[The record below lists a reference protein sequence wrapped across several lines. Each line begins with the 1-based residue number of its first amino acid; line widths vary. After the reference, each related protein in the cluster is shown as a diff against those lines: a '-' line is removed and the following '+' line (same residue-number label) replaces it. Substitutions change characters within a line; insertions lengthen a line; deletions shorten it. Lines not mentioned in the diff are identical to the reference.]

1 MQIHTLLDQIDHGAI
16 ALPEFQR
23 GYVWNRDQVRKFMQ
37 SLYRRFPVGSL
48 LVWVTQSKLATY
60 RGDGQITPGVVKL
73 LLDGQQRITTLY
85 GIMRGKPP
93 QFFDGNIHAF
103 TGLYFHL
110 DEEVFEFYA
119 PMKMQD
125 NPLWINVTELMQSGI
140 GPYIQRIFND
150 EQLKVDSKSYL
161 SRMNSIVE
169 IKTIDLHV
177 EEVTGEDKNVDIVV
191 DIFNLVNSG
200 GTKLSKGDLALAKI
214 CAQWPDARI
223 KMKEHLKQWSDSGF
237 YFKPDWLLRN
247 TNILL
252 TSEARFH
259 ALKDTNISEF
269 QDYLEKAAKITNFL
283 LNMISGRLGLD
294 HDRVLGGRYAFP
306 IMAYYLSKNGDKV
319 SDGQE
324 RDKLLY
330 WYVHSFLW
338 GRFAGSV
345 EGVLNQDIAA
355 IDSEGNALDNLIAL
369 LRSWRGDLIV
379 RPEHFSGWSLGSR
392 FYPMLYLLT
401 RVFGAQD
408 FGNGLPLKAN
418 ILGKLNALQVHHIFP
433 KSILYKNGYSRS
445 EVNSIANFC
454 FLTQDTNLN
463 ISAKDPEVYL
473 EIIEEKYPGALSSQW
488 IPMDRELWK
497 VENYLDFLAERRRLL
512 ADAANRI
519 LDELLMGTFAD
530 VQSVNYSTD
539 LAQLSLEIKDL
550 DDDLMEILTW
560 IEDKDLPIPEISFEI
575 SDPETGESL
584 TIMELA
590 WPNGLQEGYSQP
602 LALVFEIN
610 KETEMILNNAG
621 YVYFNSIEAL
631 RRYLEEKIA
640 IMT

>member
-1 MQIHTLLDQIDHGAI
+1 
-16 ALPEFQR
+16 
-23 GYVWNRDQVRKFMQ
+23 
-37 SLYRRFPVGSL
+37 
-48 LVWVTQSKLATY
+48 
-60 RGDGQITPGVVKL
+60 
-73 LLDGQQRITTLY
+73 
-85 GIMRGKPP
+85 
-93 QFFDGNIHAF
+93 
-103 TGLYFHL
+103 
-110 DEEVFEFYA
+110 
-119 PMKMQD
+119 
-125 NPLWINVTELMQSGI
+125 
-140 GPYIQRIFND
+140 
-150 EQLKVDSKSYL
+150 
-161 SRMNSIVE
+161 
-169 IKTIDLHV
+169 
-177 EEVTGEDKNVDIVV
+177 
-191 DIFNLVNSG
+191 
-200 GTKLSKGDLALAKI
+200 
-214 CAQWPDARI
+214 
-223 KMKEHLKQWSDSGF
+223 
-237 YFKPDWLLRN
+237 
-247 TNILL
+247 
-252 TSEARFH
+252 
-259 ALKDTNISEF
+259 
-269 QDYLEKAAKITNFL
+269 
-283 LNMISGRLGLD
+283 
-294 HDRVLGGRYAFP
+294 
-306 IMAYYLSKNGDKV
+306 MAYYLSKNGDKV

-610 KETEMILNNAG
+610 KETEMILNKAG

>member
-1 MQIHTLLDQIDHGAI
+1 MQIHTLLDQIDLGAI

-23 GYVWNRDQVRKFMQ
+23 GYVWNRDQVRKFMH

-48 LVWVTQSKLATY
+48 LVWVTQSKSATY
-60 RGDGQITPGVVKL
+60 RGDGQIAPGVVKL

-125 NPLWINVTELMQSGI
+125 NPLWINVTELMQGGI
-140 GPYIQRIFND
+140 GPYIQQIFNN
-150 EQLKVDSKSYL
+150 ERLKEDSQNYI

-259 ALKDTNISEF
+259 ALKDTSISEF
-269 QDYLEKAAKITNFL
+269 QDYLEKAAKITNYL

-355 IDSEGNALDNLIAL
+355 IDSEGNALDNMIVL

-379 RPEHFSGWSLGSR
+379 RPEHFGGWSLGSR

-401 RVFGAQD
+401 RVCGAQD
-408 FGNGLPLKAN
+408 FGDGLPLKAHM
-418 ILGKLNALQVHHIFP
+418 LGKLNALQVHHIFP
-433 KSILYKNGYSRS
+433 KSILYKNGYSRA

-454 FLTQDTNLN
+454 FLTQNTNLN

-473 EIIEEKYPGALSSQW
+473 ENIEANYPGALSSQW

-497 VENYLDFLAERRRLL
+497 VENYLDFLAERRILL
-512 ADAANRI
+512 ADAANRF
-519 LDELLMGTFAD
+519 LDELLMGTSAD

-550 DDDLMEILTW
+550 DEDLMEILTW

-584 TIMELA
+584 TIVELG

-610 KETEMILNNAG
+610 KETEMILNKAG
-621 YVYFNSIEAL
+621 YIYFNSIEAL

-640 IMT
+640 ITT